1 MAINENIWGSSET
14 WVNCMQSLCKTS
26 EKTGYQLIDDTIPM
40 NEPFDNSMCWCG
52 VAQNLHKFYLAH
64 SAITNNSNFSPLVLQ
79 PLYNTD
85 DIINVPFLYSGGG
98 SINEYYNEFHN
109 VWGRWS
115 DIGSLA
121 DGNMTWYLT
130 GNCKPIF
137 NLQLNK
143 LIFVPT
149 LTAFTT
155 ADPDSNT
162 YQGFSLSDWIHTGH
176 TTHPYLAQLFIT
188 PYYNSGTEESPD
200 WQPCYDSYDDY
211 LYFCPNL
218 ETSDYI
224 QNIPDSNFTRQYY
237 FTNQANRKL
246 TTLLMGCLQE
256 RQGTYGTY
264 RVVVDDEPTH
274 YVSNASYVRY
284 CRQYSQ
290 ELIDDIRTQCA
301 FLGIFYVGDYISSLN
316 NLSLTHE
323 SVYCGIIDEDGIA
336 HGEYSHGEGNE
347 DRQQFEWDDTSESN
361 YDPSNPPSIDPNAY
375 DGEMGSGTL
384 LSFGPPTDIYVIQAI
399 NFINLVSKLWDAMAL
414 VPTGDPLNEYVLDT
428 FLTTN
433 PIDSILA
440 CKYFP
445 LSIDLGGSTTTVKLG
460 KYDTQISANSL
471 LLNQQLFDCKSVF
484 IYPTFGKGVTN
495 WIDKLTTITLYLPFC
510 GTVQLDPELYMGR
523 WVNVEYAIDI
533 LTGNCSAYVS
543 FTADNGKR
551 VITDIASGNC
561 AIDLPI
567 TGIQHI
573 TLDAQLY
580 NATEQ
585 IKAVK
590 INNAISGLQ
599 QLGNLGIAAASGN
612 ALFGA
617 SAALGVAG
625 SAYNAIHGEEVAQY
639 NLQHT
644 QLPVKMIGTTGACTG
659 AMCELYPVVIFERP
673 TLPDFRNFN
682 EAAYASTIGYA
693 CCISSTVSSFSGYT
707 EFANVD
713 LSGFDATAQEKA
725 MLQQLLKSGVII
737 KKSE

>member
-14 WVNCMQSLCKTS
+14 WVDCLSSLCKTS
-26 EKTGYQLIDDTIPM
+26 EKTAYQLIDDTLPM
-40 NEPFDNSMCWCG
+40 NEPIDNSSCWCG
-52 VAQNLHKFYLAH
+52 IAQNLHKFYLAH
-64 SAITNNSNFSPLVLQ
+64 SAITNNADFSPLKFEA
-79 PLYNTD
+79 LYKIT
-85 DIINVPFLYSGGG
+85 DIINVPFLLALGG
-98 SINEYYNEFHN
+98 SYFEYTFDFQNIS
-109 VWGRWS
+109 GRWAE
-115 DIGSLA
+115 IGSIT
-121 DGNMTWYLT
+121 DGNMDWYLT
-130 GNCKPIF
+130 GQCKPIF
-137 NLQLNK
+137 NIPLNK
-143 LIFVPT
+143 IIFIPT
-149 LTAFTT
+149 LTAFQS
-155 ADPDSNT
+155 ADPSSTT
-162 YQGFSLSDWIHTGH
+162 YQTFSLSDWIHSGY
-176 TTHPYLAQLFIT
+176 TTYPYLAQLFIT
-188 PYYNSGTEESPD
+188 PYYNDGTEENPN
-200 WQPCYDSYDDY
+200 WQPCFDSYDHY
-211 LYFCPNL
+211 EYFIPNL

-224 QNIPDSNFTRQYY
+224 QNLPDSNFKIRYD
-237 FTNQANRKL
+237 FTNQADRKL
-246 TTLLMGCLQE
+246 TTLLMGCQ
-256 RQGTYGTY
+256 QPYIGTYGKH
-264 RVVVDDEPTH
+264 RVVIDDDIMH
-274 YVSNASYVRY
+274 YVSDSDHVRY

-290 ELIDDIRTQCA
+290 ELIDDIRTQIA
-301 FLGIFYVGDYISSLN
+301 FLGVFYVGDYISSLN
-316 NLSLTHE
+316 DLSLTHE

-336 HGEYSHGEGNE
+336 HGEYSHGEGNA
-347 DRQQFEWDDTSESN
+347 DRQQFQWDDTSESN

-375 DGEMGSGTL
+375 DGKMGSGTL

-414 VPTGDPLNEYVLDT
+414 VPAGDPLNEYVLDT

-445 LSIDLGGSTTTVKLG
+445 LSIDLGGSSTTVKLG
-460 KYDTQISANSL
+460 KYDTQISANAL
-471 LLNQQLFDCKSVF
+471 LLNQQLFDCESVF
-484 IYPTFGKGVTN
+484 VYPTFGKGVTN

-543 FTADNGKR
+543 FTADNGNR

-737 KKSE
+737 KK